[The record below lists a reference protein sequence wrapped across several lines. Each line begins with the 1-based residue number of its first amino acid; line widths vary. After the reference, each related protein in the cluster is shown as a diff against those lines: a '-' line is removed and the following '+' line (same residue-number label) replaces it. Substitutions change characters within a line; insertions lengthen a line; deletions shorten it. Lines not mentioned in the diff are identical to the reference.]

1 MHDSPPHTV
10 AVLGPGGVGGLLAAV
25 LPDVIVVSRSPLTEI
40 QLRSV
45 VLGDRTRE
53 VRSVETLQEP
63 VDVLFIATKATGLEQ
78 AVERIATPPGTVVP
92 LLNGFEHIAWLRAR
106 FPDVVAATIRVE
118 ATRVAPGV
126 IEQTS
131 PFLRIELSAHPEVA
145 ELLNDA
151 GIPAAV
157 IENEAQ
163 VMWSKLS
170 RLNAIALTTTAFAAP
185 IGDVREQH
193 RDDLLGVVRETAA
206 VAEAEGATIDVG
218 AIAQELDDAHPELL
232 SSMARDAAAGRPL
245 ELDAIGGA
253 VLRAGARH
261 GIDTPT
267 VRRLVDAI
275 RGELP

>member
-1 MHDSPPHTV
+1 MKI

-25 LPDVIVVSRSPLTEI
+25 LPDAIVVSRSPIDRI
-40 QLRSV
+40 QLQSRL
-45 VLGDRTRE
+45 LGDKSTA
-53 VRSVETLQEP
+53 VRSTRSLQEP
-63 VDVLFIATKATGLEQ
+63 VDALFIATKATGL
-78 AVERIATPPGTVVP
+78 ADAIERIAAPPGVVVP
-92 LLNGFEHIAWLRAR
+92 LLNGFEHIAWLRER

-185 IGDVREQH
+185 IGDVRAHH
-193 RDDLLGVVRETAA
+193 RDDLLAVVRETAA

-218 AIAQELDDAHPELL
+218 AIERELNEAHPELL

-261 GIDTPT
+261 GLDTPT

>member
-1 MHDSPPHTV
+1 MKDVSPPKI

-25 LPDVIVVSRSPLTEI
+25 LPQALVVSRSPITEI
-40 QLRSV
+40 RLRSRL
-45 VLGDRTRE
+45 LGDRTTA
-53 VRSVETLQEP
+53 VHSVETLEEP
-63 VDVLFIATKATGLEQ
+63 VDVLFVATKATGLQ
-78 AVERIATPPGTVVP
+78 DAVNRIVAPPGVVVP
-92 LLNGFEHIAWLRAR
+92 LLNGFEHIAWLRER

-118 ATRVAPGV
+118 ATRVAPSV

-170 RLNAIALTTTAFAAP
+170 RLNAIALTTTAFGAP
-185 IGDVREQH
+185 IGEVRTH
-193 RDDLLGVVRETAA
+193 HCDDLLDVVRETAA
-206 VAEAEGATIDVG
+206 VAEAEGAMIDVG
-218 AIAQELDDAHPELL
+218 AIEQELREAHPGLL
-232 SSMARDAAAGRPL
+232 SSMARDVAAGRPP

-253 VLRAGARH
+253 VLRAAARH
-261 GIDTPT
+261 GIEAP
-267 VRRLVDAI
+267 VVQRLVEAI
-275 RGELP
+275 RVELP

>member
-1 MHDSPPHTV
+1 MKI
-10 AVLGPGGVGGLLAAV
+10 AVLGPGGVGGMLAAV
-25 LPDVIVVSRSPLTEI
+25 LPDALVVSRSPLTEI
-40 QLRSV
+40 QLRSRL
-45 VLGDRTRE
+45 LGDRTTP
-53 VRSVETLQEP
+53 VRSVETLDEP

-78 AVERIATPPGTVVP
+78 AVERIATEPGTVVP
-92 LLNGFEHIAWLRAR
+92 LLNGFEHIAWLRGR

-170 RLNAIALTTTAFAAP
+170 RLNAIALTTTAYRAP
-185 IGDVREQH
+185 IGEVRNHH
-193 RDDLLGVVRETAA
+193 RDDLLNVVRETAA

>member
-92 LLNGFEHIAWLRAR
+92 LLNGFEHIAWLRER

-131 PFLRIELSAHPEVA
+131 PFLRIELSAHREVA

-193 RDDLLGVVRETAA
+193 RDDLLDVVRETAA

-218 AIAQELDDAHPELL
+218 AIEHELRDAHPELL
-232 SSMARDAAAGRPL
+232 SSMARDVAAGRPP

-261 GIDTPT
+261 GIETPT
-267 VRRLVDAI
+267 VRRLVEAI
-275 RGELP
+275 RSELP

>member
-1 MHDSPPHTV
+1 MRI

-25 LPDVIVVSRSPLTEI
+25 LPNALVVSRSPLEEI
-40 QLRSV
+40 RLRSRL
-45 VLGDRTRE
+45 LGDRTTP
-53 VRSVETLQEP
+53 VRSVERLEEP
-63 VDVLFIATKATGLEQ
+63 VDVLFIATKATGLHD
-78 AVERIATPPGTVVP
+78 AVDRIAAPAGVVVP
-92 LLNGFEHIAWLRAR
+92 LLNGFEHVAWLRER
-106 FPDVVAATIRVE
+106 FADVVAATIRVE

-145 ELLNDA
+145 ELLAEA

-157 IENEAQ
+157 VEGEAQ

-170 RLNAIALTTTAFAAP
+170 RLNAIALTTTAFGAP
-185 IGDVREQH
+185 IGEVRERH
-193 RDDLLGVVRETAA
+193 RDELVAVVHETAA
-206 VAEAEGATIDVG
+206 VAAAEGASIDVPS
-218 AIAQELDDAHPELL
+218 IENELLVEAHPELL
-232 SSMARDAAAGRPL
+232 SSMARDRFAGRPL

-261 GIDTPT
+261 GIETPT

-275 RGELP
+275 GSELP

>member
-1 MHDSPPHTV
+1 V
-10 AVLGPGGVGGLLAAV
+10 KIAVLGPGGVGGLLAAV
-25 LPDVIVVSRSPLTEI
+25 LPDVTVVSRSPVDRI
-40 QLRSV
+40 QLQSR
-45 VLGDRTRE
+45 VLGDRTTPI
-53 VRSVETLQEP
+53 RSVRRLTEP
-63 VDVLFIATKATGLEQ
+63 VDVLFIATKATGLSD
-78 AVERIATPPGTVVP
+78 AIERIAVQPGVVVP
-92 LLNGFEHIAWLRAR
+92 LLNGFEHIAWLRER

-145 ELLNDA
+145 ELLNEA
-151 GIPAAV
+151 GIPTAV

-185 IGDVREQH
+185 IGNVRDQH
-193 RDDLLGVVRETAA
+193 RGDLLAVVRETAA
-206 VAEAEGATIDVG
+206 VAEAEGATIDGG
-218 AIAQELDDAHPELL
+218 AIEEELGDAHPELL

-267 VRRLVDAI
+267 GRRLVDAI